1 MQIGSKACFCSESRR
16 HKPCLDVLIAKVLAM
31 TAVRLHTYPSP
42 EIRAIRGPHQ
52 HEAVQVDDEMNM
64 SNENER
70 FISLQLETFFK
81 IFFIYQPLGLL
92 LLNNFC
98 KCISFTGICCVVIRA
113 AREKE

>member
-1 MQIGSKACFCSESRR
+1 
-16 HKPCLDVLIAKVLAM
+16 M
-31 TAVRLHTYPSP
+31 TTVRLHTYPSA

-52 HEAVQVDDEMNM
+52 REAVQVDNEMNM
-64 SNENER
+64 SSENEQ
-70 FISLQLETFFK
+70 FISLQFKTFFK

-98 KCISFTGICCVVIRA
+98 KCISFTGICCVVIHA